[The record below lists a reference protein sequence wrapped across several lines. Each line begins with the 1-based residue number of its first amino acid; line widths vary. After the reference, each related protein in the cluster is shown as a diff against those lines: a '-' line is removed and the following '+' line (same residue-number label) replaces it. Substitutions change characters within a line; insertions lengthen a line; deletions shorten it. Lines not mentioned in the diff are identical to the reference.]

1 MAKQKLTLQEQADKI
16 LEQAQNKG
24 VETNFFFVTT
34 FKRYQVQINIL
45 SKLEKAI
52 KEHGELVEKE
62 YVKGR
67 KNLMANPAI
76 VEYNK
81 TSTAANGTVTT
92 LIKIVESLSNEDT
105 GGGKLREIVS
115 AINAS

>member
-1 MAKQKLTLQEQADKI
+1 MKNNLNLKEQAAKI
-16 LEQAQNKG
+16 IEQAQKKG
-24 VETNFFFVTT
+24 VESNYFFVTT
-34 FKRYQVQINIL
+34 FKRYQVQLEIL
-45 SKLEKAI
+45 DKLEKSI

-92 LIKIVESLSNEDT
+92 LIKIVESLANEDE
-105 GGGKLREIVS
+105 GGGKLRDLAS
-115 AINAS
+115 AINAC